1 MVSDVQR
8 FGGDWTNKKLENV
21 RKYLAAYT
29 NALKNQP
36 FRLIYIDAF
45 AGTGYRTNEYTDTR
59 QTFLFPDQV
68 GEDAESYHAGSA
80 RIALDTDPRFADIYF
95 IEQDPAKCRE
105 LEKLKQEFPDKVGDI
120 HIKQMDANA
129 FIKDICKTFMEQKYW
144 RGVLFLDPFGMSVTW
159 ETVEAIAGTHKI
171 DMWYLFPLGVGVNRL
186 LKRDGDI
193 PQGWQ
198 RRLDL
203 IFGDP
208 GWRDI
213 LYRKEAVPSLFDEDR
228 KITARTG
235 GFEQIAGYLI
245 ERLKS
250 IFPGVAEN
258 PLYLYNSKNNPLYL
272 LCFACG
278 NKKGAGIALRIA
290 EHILKES

>member
-1 MVSDVQR
+1 MVGNVQR
-8 FGGDWTNKKLENV
+8 FGGDWTNKKLKHIS
-21 RKYLAAYT
+21 KYLKAYT
-29 NALKNQP
+29 TSLKNQP

-45 AGTGYRTNEYTDTR
+45 AGTGYRTDEFIDTR
-59 QTFLFPDQV
+59 QTLLFPDQA

-80 RIALDTDPRFADIYF
+80 RIALETDPHFADFYF

-105 LEKLKQEFPDKVGDI
+105 LEKLKQEFPDKAHDI
-120 HIKQMDANA
+120 HVIQKDANI
-129 FIKDICKTFMEQKYW
+129 FIKDICKTFLEQKYW
-144 RGVLFLDPFGMSVTW
+144 RAVLFLDPFGMNVPW
-159 ETVEAIAGTHKI
+159 ETVEAIAGTKKI

-193 PQGWQ
+193 PEAWQ

-213 LYRKEAVPSLFDEDR
+213 LYRKEATPSLFDESR
-228 KITARTG
+228 EITARTG
-235 GFEQIAGYLI
+235 GFEQIADYLI
-245 ERLKS
+245 NRLKL
-250 IFPGVAEN
+250 IFAGVAEN

-278 NKKGAGIALRIA
+278 NKTGAGIALRIA
-290 EHILKES
+290 RHILKES